1 MDKNKEIAIYKSK
14 GGEIQIEVRLKED
27 TVWLTQKQMA
37 DLFKTTIPNI
47 SMHLKTIYST
57 KELEKGATIKDFL
70 IVQKEGGRSISREV
84 EHYNLDTIVSV
95 GYRVNTKEGV
105 QFRIWATNVLK
116 QFLVNGYVI
125 NEKRLKAQ
133 EGKIKELYD
142 AVKLLSHVMTQKEL
156 KSDEAVGLLRVITD
170 YTLALDLLDRYDHQ
184 TIEIDKKHLSKTKI
198 KPITYDEAL
207 EAISRFGKQFNGS
220 GLFGQPKD
228 KSFNSSINTIYQTFG
243 GHELYPTIEEKAA
256 HLLYFVV
263 KNHSFVDGNKRIGAF
278 MFLYF
283 LEKNGILYKAD
294 GSKMLENNAL
304 VAITLMI
311 AESKPEHKDTIV
323 KMIINLIDRK
333 N

>member
-14 GGEIQIEVRLKED
+14 GGEIQIEVKLEKE

-37 DLFKTTIPNI
+37 ELFNTTPQNI
-47 SMHLKTIYST
+47 TMHLKTIYAD
-57 KELEKGATIKDFL
+57 KELKKSSTCKDFL
-70 IVQKEGGRSISREV
+70 QVQTEGGRRLERKMS
-84 EHYNLDTIVSV
+84 HYNLDAIISI
-95 GYRVNTKEGV
+95 GYRVNTKQGV
-105 QFRIWATNVLK
+105 HFRIWATDVLK
-116 QFLVNGYVI
+116 QFLVNGYAI

-133 EGKIKELYD
+133 EGKIKELHD

-207 EAISRFGKQFNGS
+207 DAIGKFGKQFSGS
-220 GLFGQPKD
+220 DLFAQPKD
-228 KSFNSSINTIYQTFG
+228 KSFHSSINTIYQTFG

-283 LEKNGILYKAD
+283 LEKNDILYKAD
-294 GSKMLENNAL
+294 GSKILENNAL

-311 AESKPEHKDTIV
+311 AESKPEHKDIIV
-323 KMIINLIDRK
+323 KMIINLINRK